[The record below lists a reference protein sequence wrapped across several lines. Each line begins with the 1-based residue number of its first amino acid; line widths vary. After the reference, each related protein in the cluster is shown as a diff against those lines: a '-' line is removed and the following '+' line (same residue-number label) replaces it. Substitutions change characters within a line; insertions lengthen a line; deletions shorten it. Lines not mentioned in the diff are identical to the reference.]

1 MIMIEVSEL
10 SFYTAE
16 GRAIFDGL
24 HLKVE
29 MGEWVILLGPRGA
42 GKTTLLKLLWGE
54 LKPHRGQIL
63 VDERN
68 VTRLSPAKL
77 LQLRRELGIIPEE
90 PLVLS
95 QETVFAS
102 LTFKLRALVLPPS
115 EAAKKAGET
124 LELLE
129 LAHLASRAPQELKPV
144 EQALTQIALAV
155 CHDPILLLA
164 DEPCRGLEGEEARA
178 VLKALD
184 RLHQRKRLTIL
195 LTAEDGEWIAGSGF
209 GTRTV
214 LLRDGRL
221 EGVK

>member
-10 SFYTAE
+10 SFYTDE
-16 GRAIFDGL
+16 GRAIFEGL
-24 HLKVE
+24 RLRVE
-29 MGEWVILLGPRGA
+29 MGEWLILLGPRGS

-77 LQLRRELGIIPEE
+77 LQLRRNLGIVPEE
-90 PLVLS
+90 PLILS
-95 QETVFAS
+95 QETVLAG
-102 LTFKLRALVLPPS
+102 LTFKLRALGLAAG
-115 EAAKKAGET
+115 EADRKAAET
-124 LELLE
+124 LELLG
-129 LAHLASRAPQELKPV
+129 LAHLASRAPRELGPV
-144 EQALTQIALAV
+144 EQALVQIALAV

-164 DEPCRGLEGEEARA
+164 DEPCRGLEKDGVLT

-195 LTAEDGEWIAGSGF
+195 LTAEEGIPGF

-214 LLRDGRL
+214 LLKDGRL
-221 EGVK
+221 EGTR

>member
-24 HLKVE
+24 HLRVE
-29 MGEWVILLGPRGA
+29 MGEWVNLLGPRGS
-42 GKTTLLKLLWGE
+42 GKTVLLKLLFGE

-77 LQLRRELGIIPEE
+77 LQLRRELGIVPEE
-90 PLVLS
+90 PLILA
-95 QETVFAS
+95 QETVLAG
-102 LTFKLRALVLPPS
+102 LAFKLRALGLGAS
-115 EAAKKAGET
+115 EATQKAAET
-124 LELLE
+124 LELLG
-129 LAHLASRAPQELKPV
+129 LAHSASRSPQELNPV
-144 EQALTQIALAV
+144 EQALSQLALAI

-164 DEPCRGLEGEEARA
+164 DEPCRGLKEEEAIA
-178 VLKALD
+178 VLQALD
-184 RLHQRKRLTIL
+184 RVYRRKRLTIL
-195 LTAEDGEWIAGSGF
+195 LAAEKGIAGF

-214 LLRDGRL
+214 LLKDGRL
-221 EGVK
+221 EGMK

>member
-16 GRAIFDGL
+16 GRAIFEDL
-24 HLKVE
+24 HLRVE
-29 MGEWVILLGPRGA
+29 MGEWVILLGPRGS

-68 VTRLSPAKL
+68 VTRLSPGKL

-90 PLVLS
+90 PLILS
-95 QETVFAS
+95 QETVFAG
-102 LTFKLRALVLPPS
+102 LTFKLRALGLGAG
-115 EAAKKAGET
+115 EAAKKAEET

-129 LAHLASRAPQELKPV
+129 LAHLAGRAPRELKPV
-144 EQALTQIALAV
+144 EQALAQIALAV

-164 DEPCRGLEGEEARA
+164 DEPCRGLEKDGTRT
-178 VLKALD
+178 VLQALD
-184 RLHQRKRLTIL
+184 RLHRRKRLTIL
-195 LTAEDGEWIAGSGF
+195 LTAEGWEGLTGF

-214 LLRDGRL
+214 LLKGGRAEL